1 MSPVHSLRPALAAVL
16 LAALAG
22 TGGCAGNGDYVRT
35 APETDP
41 WEPLNRP
48 IYTVNDTID
57 RYTLKPIARGYRN
70 VVPAFARTGVSNFSN
85 NLRTPVSALN
95 NLLQGKPVRSLSDVT
110 RFIVNSTIGI
120 GGLFDPA
127 TAGGLERYDEDF
139 GQTLAVWGVPNGP
152 FVVLPIVGPS
162 TLRDALAFPV
172 NWVTDVQF
180 WIDESSVRDK
190 VNGLRLVDLR
200 HRLLPADRFLEES
213 KDPYVTLRESYLQN
227 RRFEIYDGDPPVDDD
242 FYEDFDDFD
251 DDFDDDLDDASTG
264 EQPQAP

>member
-1 MSPVHSLRPALAAVL
+1 MNPLRSLRPALAAAL
-16 LAALAG
+16 LAALAA
-22 TGGCAGNGDYVRT
+22 TSGCAANGNSVRT

-41 WEPLNRP
+41 WEPTNRS
-48 IYTVNDTID
+48 IYAINDTVD
-57 RYTLKPIARGYRN
+57 RYTLKPIARGYRT
-70 VVPAFARTGVSNFSN
+70 VVPSVVRTGVSNFSN
-85 NLRTPVSALN
+85 NLSTPASAFN
-95 NLLQGKPVRSLSDVT
+95 NLLQGKPIRSLSDVT
-110 RFIVNSTIGI
+110 RFVINTTIGI

-127 TAGGLERYDEDF
+127 AAGGLERYNEDF
-139 GQTLAVWGVPNGP
+139 GQTLAVWGVPDGP

-162 TLRDALAFPV
+162 TLRDAVAFPV

-190 VNGLRLVDLR
+190 INGLRLVDLR

-242 FYEDFDDFD
+242 FYEDFDDFE
-251 DDFDDDLDDASTG
+251 DFDDDLEDTPDDEAS
-264 EQPQAP
+264 PAP